1 MAKFYIKQLPIGEG
15 CWACVGRDIGLVVG
29 RATICLTASKRGGV
43 LDLSERGHGA
53 SSGRGSFTTSKWGGV
68 LDLSGKGHLA
78 SSGWGSFI
86 SDSLRMVRGAGLVW
100 AGLISFEIF

>member
-15 CWACVGRDIGLVVG
+15 CWACLGRDIGLVVG

-43 LDLSERGHGA
+43 LDLSERGHWA
-53 SSGRGSFTTSKWGGV
+53 SSGRGSFTTRRGAGLVWEGTFGCGG
-68 LDLSGKGHLA
+68 
-78 SSGWGSFI
+78 FI